1 MGKVMENT
9 YDNRAD
15 KHSMLKREVFWHVLK
30 LALLTATMYL
40 LFFDAI
46 ALKVI
51 NEVTDQVSPVGAPE
65 DTVALLAVP
74 FSICTVASLALFLG
88 DYKSDRIS
96 SYGRESNA

>member
-1 MGKVMENT
+1 MENT

-15 KHSMLKREVFWHVLK
+15 KHSMLKREVFWHILK

-51 NEVTDQVSPVGAPE
+51 NEVTDQVSPVVAPE